1 MTDATPFVPQSHYDK
16 AELIACGMGEL
27 FGAGNAQLPVENM
40 LMVDR
45 ISHIS
50 SEGGATGKG
59 ELIAELDIHPDLWF
73 FACHF
78 PRRSGHARLSG
89 PGRHVAT
96 RGLFSGL
103 AG

>member
-1 MTDATPFVPQSHYDK
+1 MTDATPFVPQSQYDK
-16 AELIACGMGEL
+16 AELVACGMGEL

-50 SEGGATGKG
+50 SEGGA
-59 ELIAELDIHPDLWF
+59 
-73 FACHF
+73 
-78 PRRSGHARLSG
+78 
-89 PGRHVAT
+89 
-96 RGLFSGL
+96 

>member
-1 MTDATPFVPQSHYDK
+1 MTDATSFVPQSQYDK

-59 ELIAELDIHPDLWF
+59 ELIAELDIHPDCGSSP
-73 FACHF
+73 ATF
-78 PRRSGHARLSG
+78 PVT
-89 PGRHVAT
+89 P
-96 RGLFSGL
+96 
-103 AG
+103 